1 MRFGS
6 PVRFPVAVI
15 AIWIGVR
22 IWAVSGDEA
31 VVASAP
37 QAMPFEREEAR
48 GALDVAELETLATA
62 RKSVAPDSPGFLA
75 AANADHLRLNVEVVA
90 PRALRQADA
99 VALPAPFQQ
108 GSSARRNTGY
118 EPVVRTASPMI
129 TPLEPPRAN
138 PLSFSGWALLRGGRG
153 QAGLAPGG
161 QLGASQAGL
170 RMRLPFVRVQGF
182 TLAAN
187 ARLSRALD
195 RPRTSEAAF
204 GVSVRPD
211 RRLPVELIA
220 ERRFD
225 LGEGGR
231 DAWAL
236 GLAGGVS
243 RRPLPAGFEVSAYA
257 QAGVVGARSRD
268 FYADGA
274 LSLNRP
280 IAAIGRAEIAFGG
293 ELRGAAQP
301 GLARVDAGP
310 EMVMHLPVAGGNF
323 RLSAGYRFRLA
334 GNARPGSG
342 FALTAGTDF

>member
-22 IWAVSGDEA
+22 IWTVSGDEA
-31 VVASAP
+31 VVESAP
-37 QAMPFEREEAR
+37 RAMPFEREEAR
-48 GALDVAELETLATA
+48 GALDVAELEILATA
-62 RKSVAPDSPGFLA
+62 RIPVAPDSPGFLA
-75 AANADHLRLNVEVVA
+75 AANADHLRLNVDVA
-90 PRALRQADA
+90 TPGALRQADA
-99 VALPAPFQQ
+99 VAQSAPFQQ
-108 GSSARRNTGY
+108 GSGVRRSTGND
-118 EPVVRTASPMI
+118 PVVQTASPMI
-129 TPLEPPRAN
+129 TPLEPPQVNR
-138 PLSFSGWALLRGGRG
+138 LSFSGWALLRGGRG

-220 ERRFD
+220 ERRLD

-231 DAWAL
+231 SRQQ
-236 GLAGGVS
+236 GG
-243 RRPLPAGFEVSAYA
+243 
-257 QAGVVGARSRD
+257 
-268 FYADGA
+268 
-274 LSLNRP
+274 
-280 IAAIGRAEIAFGG
+280 
-293 ELRGAAQP
+293 
-301 GLARVDAGP
+301 
-310 EMVMHLPVAGGNF
+310 
-323 RLSAGYRFRLA
+323 
-334 GNARPGSG
+334 
-342 FALTAGTDF
+342 